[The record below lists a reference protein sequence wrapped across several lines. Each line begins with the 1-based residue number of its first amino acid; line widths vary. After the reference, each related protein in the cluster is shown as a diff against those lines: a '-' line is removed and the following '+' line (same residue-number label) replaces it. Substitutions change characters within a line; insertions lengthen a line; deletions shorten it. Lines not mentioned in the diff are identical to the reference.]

1 MKVTASAD
9 PTQDADDRALSLQD
23 RAYSLL
29 KAMIA
34 DGRVA
39 PGERLLEAQVAKA
52 FGISRSPAR
61 HALRSLCA
69 DRLLV
74 EHDGKGYI
82 VAGLP
87 GADGPLAT
95 LEPTRI
101 QATPQWERIY
111 KEVEQE
117 LFIRILF
124 GAVRINEKQ
133 LSLHFDVSRTVTRD
147 LLARMHG
154 MGLIEKDEAS
164 HWLAPQITPEHIR
177 DLYEMR
183 SLLEPQALLKSLP
196 HVPKARL
203 RVALDHIREI
213 NAATNADSAAFDR
226 VERDLHIDILG
237 ACPNKEILRAL
248 ERTHMVF
255 GPTRYLFHP
264 FLGVPVEMIEGALKE
279 HTDILDRALRQDTA
293 GAAQALQDHLNVAAD
308 RWFKRFDIIAGTTR
322 MRFPSYLAPAA
333 ARHVPPRA

>member
-1 MKVTASAD
+1 MLLDERSEGSDKTVSR
-9 PTQDADDRALSLQD
+9 QE
-23 RAYSLL
+23 RAYRLL
-29 KAMIA
+29 KSLIA
-34 DGRVA
+34 EGRIV
-39 PGERLLEAQVAKA
+39 PGERLQEAQVAKA

-69 DRLLV
+69 DRVLN
-74 EHDGKGYI
+74 EHDGKGYV
-82 VAGLP
+82 VAGNDET
-87 GADGPLAT
+87 GGDGPLAT
-95 LEPTRI
+95 LDPIKI

-133 LSLHFDVSRTVTRD
+133 LALHFDVSRTVTRD

-154 MGLIEKDEAS
+154 MGLIEKDSAG
-164 HWLAPQITPEHIR
+164 HWLARRVTPEHIR

-183 SLLEPQALLKSLP
+183 RLLEPKALLKALP
-196 HVPKARL
+196 HIAAAQL
-203 RVALDHIREI
+203 RTVRGNIRHALDQ
-213 NAATNADSAAFDR
+213 SSLGSSAFDA
-226 VERDLHIDILG
+226 VERDLHVDILG
-237 ACPNKEILRAL
+237 FCPNKEMLRAL

-279 HTDILDRALRQDTA
+279 HLDIVERALRGDA
-293 GAAQALQDHLNVAAD
+293 DGAAQALHDHLKMADD
-308 RWFKRFDIIAGTTR
+308 RWLKRFAVIAQTTQLQ
-322 MRFPSYLAPAA
+322 FPPYLTPAD
-333 ARHVPPRA
+333 PRLASVQS